1 MTAKGT
7 NNLHANKSYRMEST
21 PKNEFVNA
29 TCLDGLEILKEH
41 KLVFLATPSYD
52 IFADHSC
59 GNGELQDARSSSTQ
73 EESKETFSSSELVTS
88 WNDKVKFDQD
98 GFVVSLDLGGRRL
111 YKGLPFDA
119 AVFGTKYFPR
129 LATLSLAGT
138 DLPLKDILEILPHV
152 ESTIECLYL
161 GGNGLGVKGATA
173 IADSGLLK
181 PETPS
186 KLSKLDLRYNDIG
199 GAGMGA
205 ISSALKEKTN
215 NFLQFF
221 SLCR

>member
-1 MTAKGT
+1 
-7 NNLHANKSYRMEST
+7 MEST
-21 PKNEFVNA
+21 KKNEFVNPS
-29 TCLDGLEILKEH
+29 CLNGLEILKEH

-59 GNGELQDARSSSTQ
+59 GNGELQETQNSSTQ
-73 EESKETFSSSELVTS
+73 EESKETLSSIELMTS
-88 WNDKVKFDQD
+88 WNDKIRFDED

-119 AVFGTKYFPR
+119 AVFGAKYFPR
-129 LATLSLAGT
+129 LTTLSLAGT

-173 IADSGLLK
+173 IAQSGLFK
-181 PETPS
+181 AETPS

-199 GAGMGA
+199 GAGMDFCGDSIGIDAYFCLIGA
-205 ISSALKEKTN
+205 DSAGIGVD
-215 NFLQFF
+215 FG
-221 SLCR
+221 